1 MSMLDEIQATVTD
14 VADKIGPSVVGIG
27 RRGPRGSGVVV
38 GEGLVLTNAHNLR
51 REVAAV
57 TFTDGRTEEGNV
69 VAADYE
75 ADLAVVQVDT
85 GEAPPIDRSETEPAA
100 IGAPVVALS
109 NPGGHGLRVTVG
121 YVSGTERSFRG
132 PKGRKIRGSLE
143 HTAPLLPGSSG
154 GPIVDRQG
162 RLLGIN
168 TNRLGEGFY
177 LAIPGGASL
186 NKTIDR
192 LAAGQTSGRVH
203 LGVGVAPNEV
213 AARLRQAVG
222 LDAADG
228 LLVRVVEDESPAAA
242 AGIKE
247 GDLLVSLAGNELA
260 TPDDL
265 YAGLDA
271 IDPGAAVPAV
281 VRRADEVIELTVEFA

>member
-1 MSMLDEIQATVTD
+1 MSTLDEIQTT
-14 VADKIGPSVVGIG
+14 VADAAGKVGPSVVGIG

-38 GEGLVLTNAHNLR
+38 GEDLVLTNAHNLR
-51 REVAAV
+51 RETAAV
-57 TFTDGRTEEGNV
+57 TFTDGRTEEGTV

-75 ADLAVVQVDT
+75 ADLAVVRVDT
-85 GEAPPIDRSETEPAA
+85 GDAPPINRGEAEPVAM
-100 IGAPVVALS
+100 GAPVVALA

-154 GPIVDRQG
+154 GPIVDQQG

-177 LAIPGGASL
+177 LAIPGGEGL
-186 NKTIDR
+186 NKTIER
-192 LAAGQTSGRVH
+192 LAAGNISGRVR

-213 AARLRQAVG
+213 AAKLRQAVG

-228 LLVRVVEDESPAAA
+228 LLVRVVEEGSPAEA

-247 GDLLVSLAGNELA
+247 GDLLVSLAGSELT

-265 YAGLDA
+265 YAGLEV
-271 IDPGAAVPAV
+271 IDPGATVPAV
-281 VRRADEVIELTVEFA
+281 LRRADEVIEVTVEFA